1 MLYLY
6 DQAIVHDLE
15 RSFSEEFSPTIKMI
29 DSEGIIS
36 LAAQIKDDK
45 IKFPLI
51 ALKRNPYSVDSSLTN
66 FTKIHKGVQA
76 VIDPK
81 TNNLYYERALPIS
94 LTYSMTIL
102 TTNQADMDELVKE
115 MTFKYISMFFL
126 KIDLPYECDR
136 PIRFGIE
143 SITNDNFEQSSG
155 AFEYISGGR
164 LYQTIIPL
172 RCQGAVLLT
181 YTAQKLK
188 RIAPAEIEIR

>member
-15 RSFSEEFSPTIKMI
+15 KSFSDEFCPTIKMI
-29 DSEGIIS
+29 DSEGIIA

-51 ALKRNPYSVDSSLTN
+51 ALKRNPYSVDTNLTN
-66 FTKIHKGVQA
+66 FTRIHKGVQA
-76 VIDPK
+76 SIDPK
-81 TNNLYYERALPIS
+81 TNELFYERSLPIS
-94 LTYSMTIL
+94 LTYSMTVL

-115 MTFKYISMFFL
+115 LTFKYISMFFL
-126 KIDLPYECDR
+126 KINLPYECDR

-143 SITNDNFEQSSG
+143 SITPDNFEQSSG
-155 AFEYISGGR
+155 SFEYISGGK

-172 RCQGAVLLT
+172 RCQGAVLIT

-188 RIAPAEIEIR
+188 RIASGGIVIQ